1 MEKNKVK
8 STKQYDKMHRELIDY
23 IMSGQM
29 HSTLIGKTISVGNTS
44 SKNDLRDIEEFVEY
58 TVALIKKAGQFR
70 KDNVK
75 KD

>member
-8 STKQYDKMHRELIDY
+8 SIKQYDKMHRELIDY

-58 TVALIKKAGQFR
+58 TVALIKKAEQFR

>member
-58 TVALIKKAGQFR
+58 TVALIKKAEQFR

>member
-8 STKQYDKMHRELIDY
+8 PPKKYDKMHRELIDY

-29 HSTLIGKTISVGNTS
+29 HSTSIGKVVSVNNTG

-58 TVALIKKAGQFR
+58 TVSLIKKAEAFR

-75 KD
+75 ED